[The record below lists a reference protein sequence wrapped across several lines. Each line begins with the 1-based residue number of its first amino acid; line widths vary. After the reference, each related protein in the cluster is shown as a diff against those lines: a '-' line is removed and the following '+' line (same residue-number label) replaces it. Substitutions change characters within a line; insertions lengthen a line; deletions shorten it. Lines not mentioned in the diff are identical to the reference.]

1 MKRYKGLLRD
11 TWVVWLIFIGGG
23 SIGGIFLPIAFCAI
37 PISAFAFIYF
47 GLMRYD
53 KNGDLISEDRS

>member
-11 TWVVWLIFIGGG
+11 TWWVWTIFIGFG
-23 SIGGIFLPIAFCAI
+23 SVAGIFFPIALCAI
-37 PISAFAFIYF
+37 PISVFAFIYF

-53 KNGDLISEDRS
+53 KNGDLISEDR

>member
-11 TWVVWLIFIGGG
+11 TWPVWLIFIVGGC
-23 SIGGIFLPIAFCAI
+23 IGGIFLPIALSAI
-37 PISAFAFIYF
+37 PISVFAFIYF

-53 KNGDLISEDRS
+53 SEGNLISEDRS

>member
-11 TWVVWLIFIGGG
+11 TWWVWLIFVAGGG
-23 SIGGIFLPIAFCAI
+23 IAGFFLPIAFSAI

-53 KNGDLISEDRS
+53 KEGNLISEDRS